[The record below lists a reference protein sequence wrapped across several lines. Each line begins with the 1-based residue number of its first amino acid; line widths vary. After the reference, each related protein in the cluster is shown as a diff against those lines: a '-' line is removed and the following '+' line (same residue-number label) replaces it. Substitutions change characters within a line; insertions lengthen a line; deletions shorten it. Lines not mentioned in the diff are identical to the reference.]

1 MKILVTGGSGFLG
14 SHVADELT
22 KKGHKV
28 EIYDIKKS
36 RWLKKGQKFTKG
48 NILDYK
54 KLEKFVKKN
63 KIIYNFAAVS
73 DLNDALNKPIATI
86 DNNILGTVKILELSR
101 KYKIK
106 RFVYSSSLYSISTQG
121 GFYRCSKRAAEDYIE
136 EYQKRGKFGG
146 IIDAAKKIG
155 RDVLNQ
161 AKVRFPWGRIFGGK
175 VIPPFF

>member
-54 KLEKFVKKN
+54 KLEKSVKRN
-63 KIIYNFAAVS
+63 KIIWRKSISIGTVSIKYVFGFNF
-73 DLNDALNKPIATI
+73 ITEYFFCR
-86 DNNILGTVKILELSR
+86 NNIL
-101 KYKIK
+101 
-106 RFVYSSSLYSISTQG
+106 
-121 GFYRCSKRAAEDYIE
+121 
-136 EYQKRGKFGG
+136 
-146 IIDAAKKIG
+146 IG
-155 RDVLNQ
+155 LKQD
-161 AKVRFPWGRIFGGK
+161 K
-175 VIPPFF
+175 